1 VKIAIGIG
9 ELSGDIFAANLIKY
23 IRENYPNIEIIGITG
38 PNSYKQG
45 LASKFNISSLSVR
58 GFFDVIFNLQSILK
72 FRNNFLNFLLNE
84 KPDMYL
90 GIDAPDFNFFIE
102 RKLKK
107 KGIKTFHMVCPS
119 VWAWRA
125 NRVKSFN
132 KTFDHLF
139 TIFDHENKFLKLH
152 KFKNFSYVGHPL
164 AKDIPILPDVNQS
177 KKRLNITHKGKIIGL
192 LPGSRP
198 SEVAWNTDVLIKASF
213 LLSKKYKNLLF
224 LVPITSKNNLN
235 LIQNKLFET
244 KIKNIRLVHGHS
256 HDILNISD
264 VAIIAS
270 GTATLEA
277 VFFKTPMVVYYKL
290 SSLSHFL
297 FKFLL
302 KSKYI
307 SLPNILSNKS
317 LVSELI
323 HKQATPQN
331 ITFEVSKLIDD
342 LSHCKVL
349 IKEFKDIHKRHR
361 FNTNEIICNKL
372 FQ

>member
-1 VKIAIGIG
+1 MG
-9 ELSGDIFAANLIKY
+9 NLD
-23 IRENYPNIEIIGITG
+23 G
-38 PNSYKQG
+38 
-45 LASKFNISSLSVR
+45 
-58 GFFDVIFNLQSILK
+58 
-72 FRNNFLNFLLNE
+72 
-84 KPDMYL
+84 
-90 GIDAPDFNFFIE
+90 
-102 RKLKK
+102 
-107 KGIKTFHMVCPS
+107 
-119 VWAWRA
+119 
-125 NRVKSFN
+125 
-132 KTFDHLF
+132 
-139 TIFDHENKFLKLH
+139 
-152 KFKNFSYVGHPL
+152 
-164 AKDIPILPDVNQS
+164 QS

>member
-23 IRENYPNIEIIGITG
+23 IRKNYPNIEIIGITG

-58 GFFDVIFNLQSILK
+58 GYFDVIFNLQSILK

-84 KPDMYL
+84 KPDIYL

-102 RKLKK
+102 RKLKE
-107 KGIKTFHMVCPS
+107 KGIKTYHMVCPS

-125 NRVKSFN
+125 NRIRKFK
-132 KTFDHLF
+132 KTFDYLF
-139 TIFDHENKFLKLH
+139 SIFDHEKKFLKLH

-164 AKDIPILPDVNQS
+164 AQDIPLLPNVNKS
-177 KKRLNITHKGKIIGL
+177 KKILNINHKGKIIGL

-198 SEVAWNTDVLIKASF
+198 SEVVWNTDVLFKATV
-213 LLSKKYKNLLF
+213 LLSKRYKNLLF
-224 LVPITSKNNLN
+224 LVPVTSKNNLSF
-235 LIQNKLFET
+235 IQKKLFET
-244 KIKNIRLVHGHS
+244 KIKNIQLIHGHS

-264 VAIIAS
+264 IAIIAS

-290 SSLSHFL
+290 SSLSQFL

-302 KSKYI
+302 NSKYI
-307 SLPNILSNKS
+307 SLPNILSNKA

-323 HKQATPQN
+323 HKQATPEN
-331 ITFEVSKLIDD
+331 IAIEASKLIDD
-342 LSHCKVL
+342 VSHRHQL

-361 FNTNEIICNKL
+361 LNTNELICNQL